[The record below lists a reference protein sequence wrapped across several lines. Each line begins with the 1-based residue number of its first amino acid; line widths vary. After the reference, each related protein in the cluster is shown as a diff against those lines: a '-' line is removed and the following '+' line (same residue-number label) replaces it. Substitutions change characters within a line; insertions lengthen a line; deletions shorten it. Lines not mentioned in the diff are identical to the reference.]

1 MSYISGVMRPVF
13 HIKRIY
19 ETPSEGDGFRVLVD
33 RLWPRGVS
41 KEAAHIGE
49 WAKDIA
55 PSNELREWF
64 GHDPERWTEFQH
76 KYKTELGDKVQV
88 FIKDHAHHKVI
99 TLVYAAKDEIHNN
112 AAALKTYL
120 EKAWH

>member
-1 MSYISGVMRPVF
+1 MPPILY
-13 HIKRIY
+13 IKRAY
-19 ETPSEGDGFRVLVD
+19 EAPSETDGFRILVD

-41 KEAAHIGE
+41 KDAAHIGE
-49 WAKDIA
+49 WAKDLA

-76 KYKTELGDKVQV
+76 KYKTELEANPAVKL
-88 FIKDHAHHKVI
+88 FIKEHAHRKAI

-112 AAALKTYL
+112 AVALMGYL
-120 EKAWH
+120 ENAWHNIPL